1 MRADQAASSSSQQN
15 TGSMTRDE
23 AIAFIERR
31 QERFDDFDA
40 AGLAAD
46 YADDAVIESPM
57 SGRHTGPAAAE
68 QAMRA
73 VFEAFLDIKW
83 TSDAVLVDGD
93 RVAHFV
99 TCEGTHMSDFMGMPA
114 SHKPFRLPV
123 AFLYELKDRK
133 IVHER
138 RIYDFTGMLLQIGV
152 LKAKPV

>member
-15 TGSMTRDE
+15 TGGMTRDE

-31 QERFDDFDA
+31 QECFDDFNA

-73 VFEAFLDIKW
+73 VFE
-83 TSDAVLVDGD
+83 
-93 RVAHFV
+93 HFWISSGRP
-99 TCEGTHMSDFMGMPA
+99 TPCWSMA
-114 SHKPFRLPV
+114 
-123 AFLYELKDRK
+123 
-133 IVHER
+133 
-138 RIYDFTGMLLQIGV
+138 IGS
-152 LKAKPV
+152 PIS